1 MAGKVPVIMQMEA
14 LECGAACLAMIA
26 AYYGKWVAAR
36 AGACGLRR
44 ITRRIQGFQRGARG
58 SRLRIWRP
66 RVSVCSPGALRSQGV
81 FPFASSTGTS
91 ATSCVPRFQGRRG
104 ASERSGTRRGD
115 RDGGRSSM
123 PPSRASC
130 CASCRVPTSSP
141 AASPGRYGSSLPRA
155 YRARGR
161 RARVRGHHGGGDGR
175 RRHHQSGALPSVPGS
190 AAGWEEPGMA
200 VPLHCLADSRWSG
213 AHRGRGAERHVPA
226 TSRGQDGG
234 SVQLVVH
241 NGRFCTC
248 PWSSSRSAWP
258 ATYRLVRP
266 PTPPSPHRW

>member
-1 MAGKVPVIMQMEA
+1 MG
-14 LECGAACLAMIA
+14 
-26 AYYGKWVAAR
+26 AAR
-36 AGACGLRR
+36 AGARGLRR

-58 SRLRIWRP
+58 SRLRIRGLGFPYAARGAALAGRVPLHRP
-66 RVSVCSPGALRSQGV
+66 LELQPLRG
-81 FPFASSTGTS
+81 
-91 ATSCVPRFQGRRG
+91 VPRFQGRQG

-115 RDGGRSSM
+115 RDGGGVRCRLHGRHAALRAG
-123 PPSRASC
+123 SRLPAQRQ
-130 CASCRVPTSSP
+130 APVGMGVRWPAPTGL
-141 AASPGRYGSSLPRA
+141 A
-155 YRARGR
+155 R

-175 RRHHQSGALPSVPGS
+175 RRHHQSGALPSVHGS

-200 VPLHCLADSRWSG
+200 VPLHCLADSRGSG

-241 NGRFCTC
+241 VEGSAPAHGVLLAAHGRR
-248 PWSSSRSAWP
+248 PIGS
-258 ATYRLVRP
+258 VRP